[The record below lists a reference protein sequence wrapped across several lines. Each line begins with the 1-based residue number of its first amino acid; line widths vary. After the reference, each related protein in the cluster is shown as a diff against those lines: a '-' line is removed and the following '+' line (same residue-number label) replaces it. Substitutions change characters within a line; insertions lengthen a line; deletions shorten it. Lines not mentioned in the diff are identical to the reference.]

1 VQEDPDITGI
11 VPLTATEELVVL
23 AQGLSTVCGG
33 VKALPLPWSAV
44 RRQEP
49 TLTEPQFRSIIEQFN
64 QLDINAVM
72 TGHQKPTGPMVLVLF
87 DDGPAFKDAEVT
99 LFEIPRNL
107 PTQGPGGALFRGL
120 SLS

>member
-1 VQEDPDITGI
+1 MQEDPDITGI

-44 RRQEP
+44 RRQDP

-72 TGHQKPTGPMVLVLF
+72 NGHQKPRGPMMLVLF
-87 DDGPAFKDAEVT
+87 DNGSAFKDAEVT
-99 LFEIPRNL
+99 LFENPAKP
-107 PTQGPGGALFRGL
+107 PTQGPGAALFRGL